1 LHRLRLHLRPGPGR
15 LGRRREAR
23 HALREA
29 ARRLGLPRLRREQG
43 RLREERLTASGIA
56 GLAVA
61 AGFHRAGIVDPAR
74 LAVHAGRLRSLL
86 DQGKVD
92 PRTIHGME
100 LEWVLEP
107 ERWVRSGTVLACALS
122 CRDAGPGGPSTDG
135 SVPSGPADADDG
147 PLGRVAPFARRDHY
161 GAAVRMLRRVAA
173 IAAADAGILSRSV
186 RLLSNSRIPEK
197 PMLCAAGVASYGANS
212 LAIAPGLGSLF
223 VAALAVFPFTLA
235 DPPEAS
241 RPAAVAD
248 ADGEAAEDPCA
259 GCRRCVEACPVH
271 ALEEPGI
278 VDTDRCIQAWAGR
291 SVALPDSV
299 RERWGTRL
307 YGCQDCQ
314 DACPHN
320 AGLALASD
328 VERGRIGEGIPL
340 ARLLRA
346 GLQGV
351 RGLFKGT
358 AMGMRWLPGEA
369 LVRNALVA
377 AGHAGDRR
385 LRGEAERYLGCG
397 TPLLEDAAR
406 WALDRLG

>member
-1 LHRLRLHLRPGPGR
+1 M
-15 LGRRREAR
+15 RR
-23 HALREA
+23 
-29 ARRLGLPRLRREQG
+29 GQG
-43 RLREERLTASGIA
+43 RFREERLTAEGLA

-74 LAVHAGRLRSLL
+74 LAEPAGRFRSLIERRR
-86 DQGKVD
+86 VD

-107 ERWVRSGTVLACALS
+107 MRWSRSCTVLACALS
-122 CRDAGPGGPSTDG
+122 CREASPTGPS
-135 SVPSGPADADDG
+135 AADDT

-161 GAAVRMLRRVAA
+161 GAAVRMLRRAA
-173 IAAADAGILSRSV
+173 SAAAADAGIPPRSV
-186 RLLSNSRIPEK
+186 RLLANSRVPEK
-197 PMLCAAGVASYGANS
+197 PMLCAAGVASCGADS

-223 VAALAVFPFTLA
+223 VAALAVFPFAL
-235 DPPEAS
+235 DGSREAP
-241 RPAAVAD
+241 RPAAAPG
-248 ADGEAAEDPCA
+248 ADGDAAEDPCV
-259 GCRRCVEACPVH
+259 GCRRCREACPVG
-271 ALEEPGI
+271 ALEEPGV

-291 SVALPDSV
+291 AEALPDLV

-320 AGLALASD
+320 AGLVLASS
-328 VERGRIGEGIPL
+328 VERGRVGEGVPL
-340 ARLLRA
+340 ARVLRA
-346 GLQGV
+346 GPRGV
-351 RGLFKGT
+351 RGLFQGT
-358 AMGMRWLPGEA
+358 AMGMRWLPGAA

-397 TPLLEDAAR
+397 ISLLEDAAR

>member
-1 LHRLRLHLRPGPGR
+1 V
-15 LGRRREAR
+15 
-23 HALREA
+23 
-29 ARRLGLPRLRREQG
+29 RREQG
-43 RLREERLTASGIA
+43 RFREERLNAPDLA

-61 AGFHRAGIVDPAR
+61 AGFHRAGVVDSAR

-86 DQGKVD
+86 ERRRID

-100 LEWVLEP
+100 LEWVLAP
-107 ERWVRSGTVLACALS
+107 SRWSHSSTVLACALS
-122 CRDAGPGGPSTDG
+122 CRDASSDGPSTDAAAG
-135 SVPSGPADADDG
+135 PSAAVDG
-147 PLGRVAPFARRDHY
+147 PLGRVAPFARRDYY
-161 GAAVRMLRRVAA
+161 GAAVQMLRRTASA
-173 IAAADAGILSRSV
+173 AAADAGIPPRSI
-186 RLLSNSRIPEK
+186 RLLANSRVPEK
-197 PMLCAAGVASYGANS
+197 PMLCAAGVASYGADS

-223 VAALAVFPFTLA
+223 VAALAVFPFTL
-235 DPPEAS
+235 DGPPEVS
-241 RPAAVAD
+241 HPAAVPG
-248 ADGEAAEDPCA
+248 ADGDVDEDPCA
-259 GCRRCVEACPVH
+259 GCRRCREACPVG
-271 ALEEPGI
+271 ALEEPGV

-291 SVALPDSV
+291 PEALPDSV

-320 AGLALASD
+320 AGLTIASD
-328 VERGRIGEGIPL
+328 VERCRVGQGVPL
-340 ARLLRA
+340 ARVLGA
-346 GLQGV
+346 GPQGV

-397 TPLLEDAAR
+397 TPFLEDAAR